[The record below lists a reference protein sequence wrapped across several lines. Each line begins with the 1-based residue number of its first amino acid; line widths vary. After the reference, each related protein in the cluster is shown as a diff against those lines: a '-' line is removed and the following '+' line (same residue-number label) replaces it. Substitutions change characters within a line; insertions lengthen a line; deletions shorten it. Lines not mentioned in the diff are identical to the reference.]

1 MNVQSATLVPAGFNP
16 GRMSRR
22 DLGLDVA
29 PSPARTGLEAVLTLL
44 FGEVLDIGDVGAD
57 DNFFA
62 LGGDSIMAAKL
73 FVGIERELGCV
84 LPASTLISHST
95 PRRLAELIALD
106 GRSMAVPAMTCLVPV
121 RRDGKGPPV
130 ICVHGMRGDAFSAR
144 GLSMALNAE
153 RPVYALR
160 AGGLLEGERPD
171 WSVRAMARRYVRD
184 VLREIPAGPYLL
196 IGYCGGAV
204 IAYEMVRQLGKAGC
218 RVPALIMIDPDVR
231 AQHLP
236 WMFEGGLR
244 LLLRRLA
251 SIAHV
256 LRVQWSA
263 RRRGGATSEGRRT
276 LVAWSLAATLR
287 GYLPRPGAV
296 EVFLIYAADHRAR
309 LMDPQWGLPRF
320 VGRIVEAAEG
330 GPDHDSLFTSH
341 FAQVG
346 RLVSSFLDR
355 KAPV

>member
-1 MNVQSATLVPAGFNP
+1 
-16 GRMSRR
+16 MSRQ
-22 DLGLDVA
+22 DFGLQLA
-29 PSPARTGLEAVLTLL
+29 SSPARTGHEAVLMLL
-44 FGEVLDIGDVGAD
+44 FGEVLGIADVGAD

-73 FVGIERELGCV
+73 FVGIEREFGCV

-106 GRSMAVPAMTCLVPV
+106 DSSTAVPAMTCLVPV

-130 ICVHGMRGDAFSAR
+130 ICVHGMRGGAFSAR
-144 GLSMALNAE
+144 GVSMALDAE

-160 AGGLLEGERPD
+160 AGGLLEGEVPD
-171 WSVRAMARRYVRD
+171 WSVGAMARRYVRD
-184 VLREIPAGPYLL
+184 VLREAPSGPYLL
-196 IGYCGGAV
+196 IGYCGGAI
-204 IAYEMVRQLGKAGC
+204 IAYEMVRQLQQLGC

-251 SIAHV
+251 SLTHV

-263 RRRGGATSEGRRT
+263 RRRGGTTSEGRRT

-296 EVFLIYAADHRAR
+296 DVFLIYAADHRAR
-309 LMDPQWGLPRF
+309 LMDPERGLPRF

-330 GPDHDSLFTSH
+330 GPDHASLFASH
-341 FAQVG
+341 FARVG
-346 RLVSSFLDR
+346 QLASSFLDR